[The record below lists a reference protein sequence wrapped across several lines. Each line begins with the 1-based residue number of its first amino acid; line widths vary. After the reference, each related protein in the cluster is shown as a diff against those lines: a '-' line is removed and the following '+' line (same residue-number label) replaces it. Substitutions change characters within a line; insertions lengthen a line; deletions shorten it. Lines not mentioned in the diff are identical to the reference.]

1 MTKYE
6 FESVNFP
13 ASERLKIKVLE
24 KKQGKFKAIFAI
36 LVLQKDPNKVIIDK

>member
-6 FESVNFP
+6 FESVRFP
-13 ASERLKIKVLE
+13 ASERLKIKVLK

-36 LVLQKDPNKVIIDK
+36 MVLQKGPNKVIIDK